1 MTLRIIITG
10 GTFDKQ
16 YDAIR
21 GQLTFKDT
29 HLPDIVKHVRSG
41 VPIELEINQL
51 IDSLDMRDENRQ
63 SVLAA
68 CRRAT
73 EEMIVITHGTDTM
86 AETAAVLGQATKTS
100 DSALA
105 KKKIVLTGAMVPYSV
120 SGSDA
125 LFNLG
130 GAVLAAQ
137 LVPPGVYI
145 VMNGRCLNWEG
156 VRKNRETGVFEG
168 KGASGSG
175 DVCPWPETK

>member
-29 HLPDIVKHVRSG
+29 HLPDVIKQVRSS
-41 VPIELEINQL
+41 VPIELEINQMV
-51 IDSLDMRDENRQ
+51 DSLDMLDENRQ
-63 SVLAA
+63 RVLGA
-68 CRRAT
+68 CRKAH
-73 EEMIVITHGTDTM
+73 EKMIVVTHGTDTM
-86 AETAAVLGQATKTS
+86 AETAAVLGQAMK
-100 DSALA
+100 DGDLALA
-105 KKKIVLTGAMVPYSV
+105 GKKIVITGAMVPYSV

-137 LVPPGVYI
+137 LTQPGVYI
-145 VMNGRCLNWEG
+145 VMNGRCFHWENI
-156 VRKNRETGVFEG
+156 RKNREVGVFEG
-168 KGASGSG
+168 DAL
-175 DVCPWPETK
+175 